1 MSKKKVEFQPL
12 LIGGLSNRGPEM
24 CGIRIIRVQIIK
36 YTECTKT
43 DLPKIAVVGRD
54 RLERPGDPLGAP
66 PEHKRHFFEFCRSR
80 KVDRAQRGVCKER
93 LVVVGNVG
101 DGGSYRKICA

>member
-1 MSKKKVEFQPL
+1 M
-12 LIGGLSNRGPEM
+12 IGVLSNRGPEM
-24 CGIRIIRVQIIK
+24 CGMRIIRVQIIK

-43 DLPKIAVVGRD
+43 DLPKIAVVGCD
-54 RLERPGDPLGAP
+54 GLERPGDPLGAP
-66 PEHKRHFFEFCRSR
+66 PEHKRRFFESCRSR
-80 KVDRAQRGVCKER
+80 KVDRAQRRICKEG